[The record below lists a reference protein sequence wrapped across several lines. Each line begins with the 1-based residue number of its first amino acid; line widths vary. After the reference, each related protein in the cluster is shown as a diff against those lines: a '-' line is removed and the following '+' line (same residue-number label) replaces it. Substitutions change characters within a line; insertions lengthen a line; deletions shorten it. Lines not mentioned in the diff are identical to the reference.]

1 MPGAAIYIN
10 SIMKTNVLV
19 ADDDMDVHQL
29 VCDILEICLKNVKV
43 ERAMSLQGFWAKLPA
58 APEQPWH
65 LVFLSAGYIKE
76 EPAGFIDRVVA
87 VNPNVIGKV
96 VLLGTEADAESR
108 GDGLIAA
115 PLLVKPFSL
124 DKFEELVKQVCC
136 S

>member
-1 MPGAAIYIN
+1 LPGAVIYIN
-10 SIMKTNVLV
+10 TMKTNVLV
-19 ADDDMDVHQL
+19 ADADMDVHQL
-29 VCDILEICLKNVKV
+29 LCDVLEICLRNVKV

-65 LVFLSAGYIKE
+65 LVFLAADYIKE
-76 EPAGFIDRVVA
+76 EPDGFVDRLVA

-96 VLLGTEADAESR
+96 VILGTEADAESC
-108 GDGLIAA
+108 GEGLMAA

-124 DKFEELVKQVCC
+124 DKFEELVKQVCG